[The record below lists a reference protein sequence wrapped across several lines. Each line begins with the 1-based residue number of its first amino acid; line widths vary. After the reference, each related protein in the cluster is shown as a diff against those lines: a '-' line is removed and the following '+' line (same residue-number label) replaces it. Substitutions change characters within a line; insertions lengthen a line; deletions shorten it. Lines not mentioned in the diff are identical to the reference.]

1 MKYMPGWM
9 KNAAQEK
16 MMTRKILMARSKHKN
31 SNSFA
36 GIPRHII
43 EHKSYKDI
51 GFSAQTLL
59 TLLAY
64 QYKGNNNGNLIT
76 RHESL
81 PTKEVLKEL
90 GDDYYAY
97 LISAIVNHCKADSHH
112 FDDAL
117 RNLLR
122 SI

>member
-1 MKYMPGWM
+1 MVLTKFIDG
-9 KNAAQEK
+9 
-16 MMTRKILMARSKHKN
+16 AREVDLD
-31 SNSFA
+31 A
-36 GIPRHII
+36 VC
-43 EHKSYKDI
+43 
-51 GFSAQTLL
+51 
-59 TLLAY
+59 
-64 QYKGNNNGNLIT
+64 NNGNLIT

-81 PTKEVLKEL
+81 PSKEVLKEL

-97 LISAIVNHCKADSHH
+97 LISAIVNHCNADSHH

>member
-1 MKYMPGWM
+1 MIQK
-9 KNAAQEK
+9 K
-16 MMTRKILMARSKHKN
+16 MTPSPKEAIL
-31 SNSFA
+31 
-36 GIPRHII
+36 
-43 EHKSYKDI
+43 
-51 GFSAQTLL
+51 FSTVVSI
-59 TLLAY
+59 
-64 QYKGNNNGNLIT
+64 NNNGNLIT

-81 PTKEVLKEL
+81 PSKEVLKEL

-97 LISAIVNHCKADSHH
+97 LISAIVNHCKSDSHH